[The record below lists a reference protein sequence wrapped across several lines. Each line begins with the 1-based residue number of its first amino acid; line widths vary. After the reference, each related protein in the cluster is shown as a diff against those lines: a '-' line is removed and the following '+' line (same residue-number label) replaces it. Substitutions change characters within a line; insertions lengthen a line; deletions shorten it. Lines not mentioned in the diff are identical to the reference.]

1 MAATKLIIQN
11 SADKSFKYAHVIGEG
26 APATGDT
33 LLTDLKSYPIGS
45 EYIDTVGKAVY
56 FRVANEGSTTDW
68 IKLVPAA

>member
-11 SADKSFKYAHVIGEG
+11 SADKSFKYGHVIGEG
-26 APATGDT
+26 APETGDT

-68 IKLVPAA
+68 IKLVPAT